1 MIDSKNQM
9 IRSMRSYQEGGSK
22 QCGPDEPN
30 CKKTYGK
37 RSVPSAVKKVGAALV
52 TGTAALVANKKFGLV
67 DKAKKALGIQK
78 KGGAI
83 KRTAKK
89 K

>member
-1 MIDSKNQM
+1 MKESKNQM
-9 IRSMRSYQEGGSK
+9 IRSMKSYQTGGSK
-22 QCGPDEPN
+22 ECKPDDPK

-37 RSVPSAVKKVGAALV
+37 RSVPPIVKRVGVGLAA
-52 TGTAALVANKKFGLV
+52 GTAALIADKKYGLV
-67 DKAKKALGIQK
+67 DKAKQAFGLK
-78 KGGAI
+78 KGGVV